1 MTELKENQEPLKLS
15 VLVKLV
21 ETSVINANAESKNCL
36 GMILRGSQ
44 VFETSSKTIGPRPN
58 SDVDI
63 TPIVR
68 NKDSE
73 AAEKLASGLQV
84 ALIRNR
90 FENTVDTGPA
100 GYLNLPEN
108 LNERE
113 REELLSRLGE
123 YIHKGSIVITT
134 DPKIT
139 QIIKELFRI

>member
-1 MTELKENQEPLKLS
+1 MTELKENREPLKLS
-15 VLVKLV
+15 VLVKLA
-21 ETSVINANAESKNCL
+21 ETSVTNANAESKNCL

-44 VFETSSKTIGPRPN
+44 VFEPRPN

-68 NKDSE
+68 NNDPE

-84 ALIRNR
+84 ALIKSSYGNV
-90 FENTVDTGPA
+90 VDTGPA
-100 GYLNLPEN
+100 GHLNFSEN
-108 LNERE
+108 LNEQDK
-113 REELLSRLGE
+113 EELLSRLGK

-139 QIIKELFRI
+139 RTIKELFGI